1 MLLLQVGLL
10 TGTRRVSFARLA
22 SKVSHS
28 IASHNV
34 PCTLEKESRSE
45 WLVVLSS
52 QDQAGHFGRVQC
64 TVHSGAE
71 QDLQVVGV
79 VVANSALHGT
89 LGKVSP

>member
-1 MLLLQVGLL
+1 MLLLQVELL

-45 WLVVLSS
+45 WLVGLSS
-52 QDQAGHFGRVQC
+52 EESSLKTKLDILGVC
-64 TVHSGAE
+64 TLVWSKAC
-71 QDLQVVGV
+71 
-79 VVANSALHGT
+79 T
-89 LGKVSP
+89 

>member
-1 MLLLQVGLL
+1 MLVLQVELL
-10 TGTRRVSFARLA
+10 TGTRSVSFARLA

-52 QDQAGHFGRVQC
+52 EDQAGHFGRV
-64 TVHSGAE
+64 HSGVE
-71 QDLQVVGV
+71 QGLHVVGV

-89 LGKVSP
+89 PGKVSP